1 MSDQTSGF
9 CESVIGTDTYAKAV
23 KAKKLL
29 YRESKCH
36 TLDRESMR
44 AQRDGCG
51 IGDYTDEWRFAV
63 DKQFNV
69 THWPYIQDNQIY
81 HCVQKFFSDSYINE
95 SQDNA
100 RSGVFLTATA
110 GALAYFALLL

>member
-1 MSDQTSGF
+1 M
-9 CESVIGTDTYAKAV
+9 IGTETYKKAV
-23 KAKKLL
+23 EAKTLL
-29 YRESKCH
+29 YKKSKCH

-69 THWPYIQDNQIY
+69 THWPYIQDDQTY
-81 HCVQKFFSDSYINE
+81 HCVQKFFSDSYVNE
-95 SQDNA
+95 SLDQA
-100 RSGVFLTATA
+100 RPGIMLIAAVSV
-110 GALAYFALLL
+110 LASSFSLIY